1 MPKKGTRKSSSSIGP
16 KSTPFESTT
25 SGYQYPPASPRVSSS
40 YDSTPRRPMRSLSG
54 SSVNPKSSPSPFR
67 KSLSSSP
74 SSSSSSSSS
83 SFPSPVLAPVKLAPF
98 VKATTKKVGCK
109 GKKIVECNT
118 TPGCKFTTGS
128 KRNFCRTIKNA
139 VKLTLSSEEIDIL
152 INQVSNAYAGEK
164 RLKYVIG
171 RIRKTK
177 CKFAPKYVGT
187 FTGRKFVG
195 EGMVYNQAMDKI
207 QTFFKDGAKTVF

>member
-1 MPKKGTRKSSSSIGP
+1 
-16 KSTPFESTT
+16 
-25 SGYQYPPASPRVSSS
+25 
-40 YDSTPRRPMRSLSG
+40 
-54 SSVNPKSSPSPFR
+54 
-67 KSLSSSP
+67 
-74 SSSSSSSSS
+74 
-83 SFPSPVLAPVKLAPF
+83 LAPF

-139 VKLTLSSEEIDIL
+139 AKLTLSPEEIEML